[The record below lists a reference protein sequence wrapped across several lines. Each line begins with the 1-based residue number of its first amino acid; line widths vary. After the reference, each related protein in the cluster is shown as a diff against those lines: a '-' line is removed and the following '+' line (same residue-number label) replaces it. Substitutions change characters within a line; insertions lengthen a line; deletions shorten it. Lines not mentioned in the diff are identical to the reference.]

1 MSYRDKKIILAIGII
16 ILFVVMIC
24 FVRPVLTAQ
33 FEAYMEAEEDKQ
45 TGSVEVQD
53 ETEQSET
60 VEVQEETKQSETAE
74 VQDEENQSG
83 DGTRQ
88 EESESSK
95 NVQQAVDRP
104 YRFRNRKLLLDHY
117 EKHGIEMGFD
127 SAQGYEKAAAAVA
140 QNPDALHKIEA
151 EDGDDVYY
159 LQATNEFVI
168 VSTDGYIRT
177 YFKPNSGI
185 KYFNRQ

>member
-1 MSYRDKKIILAIGII
+1 MSDRDKKVLLAAGII
-16 ILFVVMIC
+16 ILFVLMIC

-33 FEAYMEAEEDKQ
+33 FEDYMETEEAKQ
-45 TGSVEVQD
+45 IGSIEGQG
-53 ETEQSET
+53 EA
-60 VEVQEETKQSETAE
+60 KQSGSIEGK
-74 VQDEENQSG
+74 EEANQEKNKPEKTKSDGGKPDKSG
-83 DGTRQ
+83 A
-88 EESESSK
+88 
-95 NVQQAVDRP
+95 NVSD
-104 YRFRNRKLLLDHY
+104 YRFRSRKLLLDHY

-127 SAQGYEKAAAAVA
+127 SAKDYEKAAAAVV

-159 LQATNEFVI
+159 LMATNEFVV
-168 VSTDGYIRT
+168 VSTDGFIRT